1 MNFNINCLLPVCFLQ
16 GGVNST
22 TVDCLPIIKDWSNT
36 MLTSN
41 SSHDLHNLTISPPL
55 PLFSFHLCHVPTFVS
70 VGPSS
75 SPDPSTLS
83 LSVSFYFV
91 VLNCLTSTAGVVSL
105 ASYTIFNVV
114 FLMPLYGSVLYVGLQ
129 KLWKQQ
135 QRSSETSCH
144 SDHFTYQIA
153 VIEMISVVGSLLNCL
168 SILTSHDGNVCPF
181 LLTLGIHLLV
191 FNLMGEACFHVFT
204 CVERYVAVVHP
215 ITYMSFRT
223 AKAVQIRSV
232 LIGFAWIMS
241 LTWTGLLYTENLI
254 VIISLF
260 IFFLALLL
268 VIISFCSLS
277 VLRVLIRPG
286 PGKRGGGRRK
296 LDPKKL
302 RAFQTIT
309 SILGVVMFRYVGYIA
324 SAALYSSPEIE
335 EAKHCGLF
343 ITSLWVSLPSNL
355 VLPLLFVRRAGK
367 QLWLR

>member
-1 MNFNINCLLPVCFLQ
+1 
-16 GGVNST
+16 
-22 TVDCLPIIKDWSNT
+22 

-41 SSHDLHNLTISPPL
+41 SSHDLHNFTISPPL
-55 PLFSFHLCHVPTFVS
+55 PRFSFHLCHLPTFSSVS
-70 VGPSS
+70 PSS
-75 SPDPSTLS
+75 PPDTNHLS
-83 LSVSFYFV
+83 LSVSFYLV
-91 VLNCLTSTAGVVSL
+91 LLNCSTSTAELVSL

-114 FLMPLYGSVLYVGLQ
+114 FLMPLYGSVLYLGLQ
-129 KLWKQQ
+129 KWRQQQQ
-135 QRSSETSCH
+135 QRSSETSRH

-168 SILTSHDGNVCPF
+168 SILNIHDGNKCPF

-204 CVERYVAVVHP
+204 CVERYVAVVRP
-215 ITYMSFRT
+215 ITYLSFRT
-223 AKAVQIRSV
+223 AKAVQIRNV
-232 LIGFAWIMS
+232 LIVFAWIMS

-260 IFFLALLL
+260 IFISVLLI

-296 LDPKKL
+296 LDPKRL

-309 SILGVVMFRYVGYIA
+309 SILGVVMFRYVGYIV
-324 SAALYSSPEIE
+324 SAALYSPELE
-335 EAKHCGLF
+335 EAKRCGVF
-343 ITSLWVSLPSNL
+343 ITSMWVSLPGNL
-355 VLPLLFVRRAGK
+355 LLPLLFVRRAGK

>member
-1 MNFNINCLLPVCFLQ
+1 
-16 GGVNST
+16 
-22 TVDCLPIIKDWSNT
+22 

-41 SSHDLHNLTISPPL
+41 SSHDLHNFTISPPL
-55 PLFSFHLCHVPTFVS
+55 PLFSFHLCHLSTFLS

-75 SPDPSTLS
+75 SPDTNHDPSTLS
-83 LSVSFYFV
+83 LFVGFYIA
-91 VLNCLTSTAGVVSL
+91 VLDCSTSTAGVVTL

-114 FLMPLYGSVLYVGLQ
+114 LLMPLYGSVLYLGLQ
-129 KLWKQQ
+129 KWWQHQ

-144 SDHFTYQIA
+144 SDHFAYQIA

-168 SILTSHDGNVCPF
+168 SILNIHDENKCPF
-181 LLTLGIHLLV
+181 LLSLGIHLQV
-191 FNLMGEACFHVFT
+191 FNLIGEACFHVFT

-215 ITYMSFRT
+215 ITYLSFRT
-223 AKAVQIRSV
+223 AKAVQIRNV

-241 LTWTGLLYTENLI
+241 LTWTGLLYTKNVI
-254 VIISLF
+254 VMISLF
-260 IFFLALLL
+260 IFILAFLL

-286 PGKRGGGRRK
+286 PGKRGRGRRK
-296 LDPKKL
+296 LDSKNL

-309 SILGVVMFRYVGYIA
+309 SILGVVMFRYVGYIV
-324 SAALYSSPEIE
+324 SAALYSSPELE
-335 EAKHCGLF
+335 EAKRCGVF
-343 ITSLWVSLPSNL
+343 ITSMWVSLPSNL